1 MFRLRPVTEKKN
13 IKIWKLEGEVHDRQL
28 KEWTAALAGLPS
40 RENVILDLCGLTYI
54 SPEASRYLVER
65 VDGNTFIFNSPAAIR
80 NIMHASG
87 LGDQILE

>member
-1 MFRLRPVTEKKN
+1 
-13 IKIWKLEGEVHDRQL
+13 
-28 KEWTAALAGLPS
+28 
-40 RENVILDLCGLTYI
+40 
-54 SPEASRYLVER
+54 VER